1 MGKEIGERMSS
12 ETANWEEV
20 DDYLKEV
27 GRYPL
32 LTQND
37 EVELGRKIQA
47 GNNDARRKMTESNLR
62 LVVAVAK
69 KYGAHLLTSTSG
81 SAIGFI
87 DLIQE
92 GNVGLMTAVDKFDPE
107 LGYKFSTI
115 AYWWIR
121 QAVTRALANTGR
133 TVRIPAHM
141 VGLLRKWNQ
150 KKAELRQSLG
160 REPADD
166 LVDDALNLSPS
177 QRHARASGSAGATF
191 PMNRKTG
198 DDDDEFEF
206 AIAVTDGTEGILEHR
221 CSMVPVGVMTALH
234 WKERKILG
242 LRCGMDGEHPHTLEG
257 IATKMSITRER
268 VRQIE
273 AQALRKMS
281 FLLEN

>member
-1 MGKEIGERMSS
+1 MSHES
-12 ETANWEEV
+12 YKGNGGGNWDEVSAYLEEV
-20 DDYLKEV
+20 GK
-27 GRYPL
+27 YPL
-32 LTQND
+32 LTR
-37 EVELGRKIQA
+37 EEELELGRA
-47 GNNDARRKMTESNLR
+47 VVLGDDDARRKMTESNLR
-62 LVVAVAK
+62 LVVAVSK
-69 KYGAHLLTSTSG
+69 KYGSHLLGEVSG

-87 DLIQE
+87 DLVQE

-107 LGYKFSTI
+107 LGYKFSTM

-121 QAVTRALANTGR
+121 QAVTRALANAGR

-141 VGLLRKWNQ
+141 VGLIRKWN
-150 KKAELRQSLG
+150 KKKNELRQDMG
-160 REPADD
+160 REPADG
-166 LVDDALNLSPS
+166 LVDDALGLSAS
-177 QRHARASGSAGATF
+177 QRQARAAGSAGATF
-191 PMNRKTG
+191 PMHRTG
-198 DDDDEFEF
+198 DDDDSEFEF
-206 AIAVTDGTEGILEHR
+206 VIAVTDDTEGILEHR
-221 CSMVPVGVMTALH
+221 CSMVPVGVITALH